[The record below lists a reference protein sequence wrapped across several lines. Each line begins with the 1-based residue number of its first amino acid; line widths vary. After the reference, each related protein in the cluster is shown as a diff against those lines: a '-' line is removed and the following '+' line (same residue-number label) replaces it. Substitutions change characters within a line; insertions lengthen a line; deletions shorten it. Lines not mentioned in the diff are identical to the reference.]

1 MPKEKKT
8 KKLETALSAMRLALS
23 TKIGPKLGVDLE

>member
-8 KKLETALSAMRLALS
+8 KKLETALRARLALS